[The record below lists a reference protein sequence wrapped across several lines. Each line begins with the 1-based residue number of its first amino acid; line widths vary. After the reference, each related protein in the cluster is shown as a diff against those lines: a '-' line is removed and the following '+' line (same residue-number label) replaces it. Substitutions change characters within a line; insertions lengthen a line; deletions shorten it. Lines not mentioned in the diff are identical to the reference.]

1 MKHLTHITCI
11 FMLFLFSVQTFAQKE
26 EVLFNSNYSSLTDI
40 VDNKTVPEGIEMVT
54 AFIDGSDIVI
64 EFVTEN
70 TEGTFNLNIYD
81 VLGKLVV
88 SQDFFTNNTHNK
100 IRLASSI
107 SSRGI
112 YIVSLCSQSDKAV
125 KKFYL

>member
-1 MKHLTHITCI
+1 MKHLTHITYI
-11 FMLFLFSVQTFAQKE
+11 FMLFLFSVQTFAQE
-26 EVLFNSNYSSLTDI
+26 QVVIYHDGYFNLTDI
-40 VDNKTVPEGIEMVT
+40 VDNKTLPEGIEMVA

-70 TEGTFNLNIYD
+70 PEGTFNLNIYD
-81 VLGKLVV
+81 VSGKLVV

-100 IRLASSI
+100 IRVATSI

-112 YIVSLCSQSDKAV
+112 YIVSLCSQSNKAV